1 MYVLIE
7 SEERWIHLLIK
18 KQRHMFFVE
27 VVNSVEEENG
37 KRNVEHAGKSRKEG
51 LHGYGLMNMQQ

>member
-7 SEERWIHLLIK
+7 NEERWIHLLIK

-27 VVNSVEEENG
+27 VVNSVEEEKG
-37 KRNVEHAGKSRKEG
+37 KRNAEHVGKKDF
-51 LHGYGLMNMQQ
+51 MDMV